1 MVLVLKL
8 FFLAVRQASKP
19 IANSFK
25 EAAHRSDGVLKPL
38 AVGLGRGVDRLQ
50 TQVGRLSEGKAP
62 LLKVAPL
69 EEEKALARGAETLS
83 ELIIYSV
90 AGVTVGLEYS
100 RQQKEKEQK
109 KADEKAAELARIE
122 ANRQNEARQWAE
134 FKALNERIAAMEQ
147 RLGALQEAQAQEWE
161 RELKA
166 RAESGRNKGWF
177 R

>member
-100 RQQKEKEQK
+100 RCASSSLHARPSREPATSRVLPPRHVA
-109 KADEKAAELARIE
+109 ADNKR
-122 ANRQNEARQWAE
+122 RRSRRRRTR
-134 FKALNERIAAMEQ
+134 KQ
-147 RLGALQEAQAQEWE
+147 RSSRGS
-161 RELKA
+161 RRTGRTR
-166 RAESGRNKGWF
+166 RASGPSSR